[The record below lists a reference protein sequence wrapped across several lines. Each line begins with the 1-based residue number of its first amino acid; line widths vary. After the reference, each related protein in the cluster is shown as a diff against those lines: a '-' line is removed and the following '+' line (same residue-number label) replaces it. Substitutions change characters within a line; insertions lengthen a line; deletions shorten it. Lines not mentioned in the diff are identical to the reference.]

1 MSINV
6 NKHFKNGFRV
16 KWIQAKSLNNSI
28 LIIYLPTIFTSEFIF
43 FLLNTSKRSLKM
55 SVGLMILLEPQICT
69 PN

>member
-55 SVGLMILLEPQICT
+55 SVGLMILLKPQICT